1 MLRARG
7 EQVVR
12 DCEADPGGSSSDYN
26 RAGRRILRLLTRGSK
41 MSDPVYVLSHV
52 SVTRDWDCDEAVLE
66 TYPVL

>member
-26 RAGRRILRLLTRGSK
+26 RAGRRILRLLTKGST
-41 MSDPVYVLSHV
+41 MSDPVYFLPLVRHTGLGL
-52 SVTRDWDCDEAVLE
+52 R
-66 TYPVL
+66 